1 MWIPLSLKMCR
12 LTGNIIEHRLLCLYK
27 PSRTNFQKFRQTRI
41 LQRAMDDS
49 LTTIRFITLKGH
61 RTISFCGCCEMVG
74 RQSIPRSLW
83 RIQWCSCFRYANS
96 HTLGFT
102 KARAKSFKTAVSSP
116 VVAWQRLPT
125 ADFPL
130 NLGSRIIALPHLPAS
145 NSNSSQR
152 LNCSSPLTNWLLT
165 NQLTSLH
172 CTQLNCTH

>member
-1 MWIPLSLKMCR
+1 MTAASSHPEGHAFLLDGLSGKESNIDYSQSSYRDDCFFTVPSIAIADGTPAGIFSSSTPGGPFCSMWIPLSLKMCR

-83 RIQWCSCFRYANS
+83 RIQ
-96 HTLGFT
+96 
-102 KARAKSFKTAVSSP
+102 
-116 VVAWQRLPT
+116 
-125 ADFPL
+125 
-130 NLGSRIIALPHLPAS
+130 
-145 NSNSSQR
+145 
-152 LNCSSPLTNWLLT
+152 
-165 NQLTSLH
+165 
-172 CTQLNCTH
+172 